1 MRISC
6 TLFQWFFVLS
16 FLITS
21 RNIGGGHKRLYREI
35 DFKRNKLAIP
45 ATVISIEYDPNR
57 NARIALLKYS
67 DGEKKYILHPIGLNV
82 GDNVISDFDI
92 AIKLGNALPLSKIPL
107 GTDVH
112 NVEFRV

>member
-1 MRISC
+1 MYVILVVS
-6 TLFQWFFVLS
+6 FLS

-21 RNIGGGHKRLYREI
+21 GNLGGGHKRLYREI
-35 DFKRNKLAIP
+35 DFKRNKLGVP
-45 ATVISIEYDPNR
+45 AKVVAIEYDPNR
-57 NARIALLKYS
+57 NARIVLLKYS
-67 DGEKKYILHPIGLNV
+67 DGEKKYILHPVGLNV
-82 GDNVISDFDI
+82 GDTVASDFDI